1 MSGIF
6 NSIFGGAPRAP
17 DYTPI
22 AQANEAAARISAE
35 VAREQLAE
43 GRRQFEANQ
52 AIARPVVDAQLDI
65 MRQTAEQ
72 GRELA
77 DYGRQFRPLEAL
89 LRDEAATGDEAA
101 HAALRDEIMRRGVG
115 DAAELRQR
123 AQDFERAQTADAA
136 LLAGADAD
144 IEQRFGADIDARVG
158 RAVADAR
165 AGQTQ
170 ALSTAARQAARFGI
184 MMPSDVTALTNQH
197 AAQLAAAANEAR
209 LAATEQARQ
218 RLGVGMDARR
228 QTFGITQDA
237 TADSMQRHTQALSGA
252 RNMRIQ
258 DRSLDFAR
266 RLDVAG
272 LGRGLPGAAQ
282 GAYSV
287 AVGAG
292 SQAVQNQMAPG
303 RQMQAALGDWGQTQ
317 LTGAQMAQRGAADLI
332 GLQLRQH
339 DIRRQSNRDRLEGI
353 GEMVGA
359 VSSIFAASDRR
370 LKRNIRRVGRDER
383 TGLDLYEFGY
393 RHERKRRRYI
403 GVMADEV
410 RQRYPH
416 AVVEREDGYAMVDYG
431 ALGITFREV

>member
-1 MSGIF
+1 MSGIVDF
-6 NSIFGGAPRAP
+6 IFGGDEPEPP

-52 AIARPVVDAQLDI
+52 AIARPVVDAQLEI

-72 GRELA
+72 GRDLA
-77 DYGRQFRPLEAL
+77 AYGQEFRPLEGL
-89 LRDEAATGDEAA
+89 LRADAAAGTEAA
-101 HAALRDEIMRRGVG
+101 HAALRDEIMRRGVA

-123 AQDFERAQTADAA
+123 AQDFERAQAADAA

-170 ALSTAARQAARFGI
+170 ALSTAARQAARFGV
-184 MMPSDVTALTNQH
+184 MVPSDVTALTNQH

-209 LAATEQARQ
+209 LGATEQARQ
-218 RLGVGMDARR
+218 RLATGMDARR
-228 QTFGITQDA
+228 QTFGITHDA

-252 RNMRIQ
+252 RNMQIQ
-258 DRSLDFAR
+258 DQSLDFAR

-272 LGRGLPGAAQ
+272 LGRGLPGAAT

-339 DIRRQSNRDRLEGI
+339 DIQRQGNRSEAI

-370 LKRNIRRVGRDER
+370 LKRNIRRIGRDKR

-393 RHERKRRRYI
+393 RHERKRRKYI

-410 RQRYPH
+410 RQRFPQ
-416 AVVEREDGYAMVDYG
+416 AVIEREDGYAMVDYG